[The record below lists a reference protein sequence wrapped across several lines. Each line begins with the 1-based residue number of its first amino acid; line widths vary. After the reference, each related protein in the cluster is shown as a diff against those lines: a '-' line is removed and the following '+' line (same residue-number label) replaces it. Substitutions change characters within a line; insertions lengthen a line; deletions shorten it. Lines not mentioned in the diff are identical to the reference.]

1 MNKSILRKKGP
12 SGAAARIRFV
22 KELKQKHPEA
32 FSILQDKAHWEKISL
47 PAVIYGWGDPR
58 EW

>member
-1 MNKSILRKKGP
+1 MGILGKKGP

-32 FSILQDKAHWEKISL
+32 YSFLQAKARWEKMSL
-47 PAVIYGWGDPR
+47 PAVVYEWGDPR